1 MSNKWHKLREGKG
14 INCPICGHDH
24 ICMIGIDVVV
34 CFRVK
39 NGCCTYRD
47 GTPVIMKGGM
57 GWLHHLPKNGVNA
70 AKLPKQEPAPKL
82 TAKEWEELQRQC
94 AGAITAEQ
102 VTTLAGELGVSEK
115 SLRAFDLGWCQYYR
129 SWSWPMRNA
138 HGQIIGLRL
147 RYAATGKK
155 FAYPGSRNGLFVHND
170 YENYDPELLHSNPLL
185 TVVPEGTTD
194 PLAMYDLGFRTVGR
208 PFCGSD
214 PAMIVEWMVSQ
225 RKQDVVVLAHN
236 DDWKFARDG
245 QASKPGYVGGM
256 RLASALRGKCARLR
270 FLVPTVVKDVRQW
283 LGTLNSIPE
292 GTNRMINLIRAAPD
306 VTAEWLAEQRRWY
319 AAERAKAMAGHA
331 KAEGEPKEQVAA

>member
-1 MSNKWHKLREGKG
+1 MSNKWHKLCEGKG

-138 HGQIIGLRL
+138 WGQIIGIRL
-147 RYAATGKK
+147 RYAATGRK
-155 FAYPGSRNGLFVHND
+155 FAYPGSRNGLFAPND
-170 YENYDPELLHSNPLL
+170 YEIYDPEMLHSDPLL
-185 TVVPEGTTD
+185 VIAPEGPTD
-194 PLAMYDLGFRTVGR
+194 CAAAYTLGFRAIGR
-208 PFCGSD
+208 PFCRSD
-214 PAMIVEWMVSQ
+214 PSMLVEWLQSQ
-225 RKQDVVVLAHN
+225 RRQDVVVFADN
-236 DDWKFARDG
+236 DPWKFRPDG
-245 QASKPGYVGGM
+245 KPFKPGFEGGM
-256 RLASALRGKCARLR
+256 LLSAAIMKKCARVR
-270 FLVPTVVKDVRQW
+270 FLTPTDPDVKDLRDW
-283 LGTLNSIPE
+283 LKLLNSIPE
-292 GTNRMINLIRAAPD
+292 GTNRMINLICAAPQ
-306 VTAEWLAEQRRWY
+306 VTPEWLDEQRRWY
-319 AAERAKAMAGHA
+319 VAERAKAMAEHQTSEMAG
-331 KAEGEPKEQVAA
+331 